1 MDRYAGD
8 EFLEEKALLR
18 NLVMQLDG
26 LELLLRK
33 IANLLIP
40 VQTFFWRSSPGVWFQ
55 SFGTHQAHGS

>member
-1 MDRYAGD
+1 MDDAMPTATDAVAQGGFHYAGG

-33 IANLLIP
+33 SQI
-40 VQTFFWRSSPGVWFQ
+40 
-55 SFGTHQAHGS
+55 H